1 MKQNLYELTNPQKSI
16 WLTEQYN
23 SHSNLN
29 NISGYLHIHE
39 KVNFKALDMALN
51 EYVRVNEATRM
62 QITLENNIPVQY
74 VKEYSYSSIPCIQLK
89 SASNLKDFNQ
99 EILERPFTLMDSPL
113 YTLTMFQLED
123 GTGGFNATLHHL
135 ISDAWSM
142 SLLISQIMDF
152 YTKIISKQNMN
163 IEMPLYTEYIFSEQ
177 EYLASSKFQK
187 DKEFWSAIF
196 DTTPELLT
204 VVQNKSINRQ
214 NDTKACRSSYTF
226 EKDFYQKL
234 STFCQEYHCSM
245 YTFLMAIYSIYLA
258 KLNNSNYSIMGT
270 PVLNRTNFKE
280 KHTSGMFI
288 STVPF
293 KIEVPSSSH
302 FEDFL
307 KNVATT
313 QMSIFRH
320 QKYPYASLL
329 EDLKKK
335 YNFTENL
342 YDVALSYQNARDN
355 REDCTVPYSSQ
366 WLFSGH
372 VSDTLQIHFY
382 DMDNTGE
389 LNIFYDYQI
398 AKLSKNDIDK
408 MHLRILSMIEQILK
422 SPDLCLSQLEILTLD
437 ERKELCNCYQQ
448 NILVYPKEKSI
459 IELWENQVAANPNAT
474 AILSDSCSLT
484 YQELKQKVDALALYL
499 QQSGVQKGEIIP
511 TFLNRSPELI
521 VSLLAIM
528 KCGGVYLSISTSL
541 PDNRIDYI
549 LKDSHAK
556 HCITVSHLISSKHF
570 TVPQIITLDTL
581 KLAQNASDVSMPF
594 TEPNDAI
601 YTIYT
606 SGSTGNPKGV
616 VVTNQN
622 LNNFIH
628 SFQKYF
634 QHQVSSK
641 DICLASTSISFDVSI
656 WEFFFTLLNGAALY
670 LFDEESITDIF
681 HYCNTIIQNHITML
695 YIPPNILENVYQ
707 ILSEQEHI
715 RLNKILVG
723 VEPIRNSTIQKFF
736 TLNDQMQ
743 IVNGYGPTETTICC
757 TAYVVHQNE
766 ACSSTIVPIG
776 APLYNL
782 KAYVVNSDLKLVPI
796 GATGELLIGGD
807 NVTKGYFNKDDL
819 TCEKYIPSPF
829 HIGETLYRTGDMVKF
844 MPDGNLVFV
853 GRNDNQVKVRG
864 HRIELGEVENAILDF
879 PSIIKCKILLKN
891 ENTIMAAF
899 FIANENIA
907 IQDLRGFLSEKIPF
921 YAIPNFFVQL
931 SAFPLTANGKIDTT
945 GLEQIELKNST
956 TYLAPTTKLEKELSS
971 IWANLLGTAP
981 VGLEDNFFYLGGDS
995 LACIKLISEIYTKI
1009 GVKLAVKDIFDYPTL
1024 KGLAD
1029 YIEHLSNHKDDVT
1042 ILPAPLMDSYP
1053 LSNAQKRIYF
1063 VANQNPNSLLY
1074 NIAGGISFDTV
1085 PDFDKLELSFQKV
1098 IEKHD
1103 ALRTYFA
1110 MDKEEVVQKI
1120 APKVNFHLE
1129 TAKVDAYSEELLSDF
1144 IKPFDMSIAPLFRA
1158 KLVTHKN
1165 NHCTLLLDMHHII
1178 SDGASVGILIQD
1190 LCNEYNEL
1198 PSTKKQLDY
1207 KDFAVWENQQMQTN
1221 SYQVSK
1227 DFWVNQFQGDLPV
1240 LTMPTTYPRPTKQSF
1255 EGDNYLFCF
1264 NTNLY
1269 QQVMKFAKENNL
1281 TPYIVLLSA
1290 YYILLSKYSGQKDI
1304 IVGTPIVGRNKE
1316 ELSDMLGMFVNSLP
1330 LRHTVDENSSFL
1342 DFTIGLKDYCL
1353 SCFEHQDFPFNE
1365 IVTALNLKRDISR
1378 NPLFD
1383 TMFIYQN
1390 DGYPDFCLNDAH
1402 GTYHTANLGI
1412 SKFDFSLEIIPSHSQ
1427 FELRLE
1433 YATKLFDLDFAKH
1446 FAIHYETIVQ
1456 NLLHSFDTPI
1466 SSISMLSKEEEK
1478 QILQD
1483 FNHTSVPYPSDK
1495 NIVTLWEEQV
1505 KLTPHKKA
1513 IIFENTSMTYQEL
1526 DEKSNQL
1533 AHFLQKN
1540 GAIEGEVI
1548 PILLDK
1554 SLEMIVSILAI
1565 LKIGATF
1572 LPVDVYYPKERID
1585 YILRDSNAKLLLT
1598 NNSFIHKANSVVKA
1612 LSVDLDNI
1620 IYQTSSA
1627 DAILQN
1633 YSPDT
1638 VAYIMYTSGSTGKPK
1653 GTMITHKNII
1663 RLVKN
1668 NHFISFEKE
1677 ERILQTGSI
1686 VFDACTFE
1694 IWASLLNGF
1703 ELYIMKKEELLDAS
1717 LLQDYLIK
1725 HKITILWLTAPLFN
1739 QLCEDNPHMFRTV
1752 RVLLTGGDVLS
1763 PRHINLVRTANPNL
1777 TIINGYGPTENT
1789 TFSCCFTIDKT
1800 YSNAIP
1806 IGGPISNS
1814 TAYVV
1819 SSSGCLQ
1826 PVGIPGELWVGG
1838 DGVGKGYYHNT
1849 ELTNEK
1855 FIPNPFGKGMI
1866 YKTGDLVKWR
1876 ADGTIDFLGRIDN
1889 QVKIRGFRVE
1899 LGEINLHIN
1908 NFAGIKEA
1916 VTIVNTIQNEKVIC
1930 SYFVSDSTIVISDL
1944 KKYLSQFL
1952 PAYMIPTY
1960 FMQLK
1965 KFPINTNGKV
1975 DRNALPT
1982 NFEKDTTPKSA
1993 IVAPQNETE
2002 ELIASMFKKILHLE
2016 EISVTDSFFEIGGD
2030 SLTAMKLQVEALSNH
2045 LSISYGDIFEF
2056 TTVRALANHVVNK
2069 STMLSNEQ
2077 TKNQY
2082 AKYDALLSKNTVNQD
2097 IELQYHPISN
2107 ILLTGF
2113 TGFLGAHVL
2122 DSYLKN
2128 EKGTIYC
2135 LIRGKNNMTA
2145 KERLENVLHFY
2156 FDTKYDAFIGSRIQL
2171 VEGDITLPNLGLSN
2185 EDYEKLGNCLDTIIH
2200 CAALVKHFGNYED
2213 FKAINIDGTQKIV
2226 DFCQE
2231 FHLKLL
2237 HVSTISVSGNNLAEG
2252 ANVENN
2258 FKDTVDFDETNFYI
2272 GQNLKNAYIHS
2283 KFEAEKIVL
2292 DAIGTGLEAC
2302 ILRMGNLTSRFSEG
2316 KFQQNHFENAFV
2328 NRIKSFLQI
2337 GYMPDYM
2344 LNLYAEFTP
2353 IDYCGDAIIK
2363 IASYFNKHYTVFHLL
2378 NENHVNL
2385 NVMYDTMTKLGI
2397 HMKIVSNDEFTKILD
2412 DLLQDPNKKSF
2423 LNGIVNDLNTEK
2435 KLVYQS
2441 EVTIKS
2447 NFTKEFLKKTGFEW
2461 PIISE
2466 RYLRN
2471 YFKYLADIGYF
2482 SIYIN

>member
-1 MKQNLYELTNPQKSI
+1 
-16 WLTEQYN
+16 
-23 SHSNLN
+23 
-29 NISGYLHIHE
+29 
-39 KVNFKALDMALN
+39 
-51 EYVRVNEATRM
+51 
-62 QITLENNIPVQY
+62 
-74 VKEYSYSSIPCIQLK
+74 
-89 SASNLKDFNQ
+89 
-99 EILERPFTLMDSPL
+99 
-113 YTLTMFQLED
+113 MFQLED

-142 SLLISQIMDF
+142 SLLISEIMDF
-152 YTKIISKQNMN
+152 YTKIISNQS
-163 IEMPLYTEYIFSEQ
+163 IEEEMPSYTEYICAEQ
-177 EYLASSKFQK
+177 DYLISSKFQK
-187 DKEFWSAIF
+187 DKEFWSNVF
-196 DTTPELLT
+196 DTAPELLT
-204 VVQNKSINRQ
+204 IVQNKSFHKQ
-214 NDTKACRSSYTF
+214 NNTRAYRANYIF
-226 EKDFYQKL
+226 EKDLYQKL
-234 STFCQEYHCSM
+234 NDFCQKAHCSM

-258 KLNNSNYSIMGT
+258 KLNGSHYSIIGT

-288 STVPF
+288 STIPF
-293 KIEVPSSSH
+293 KIEVPSSSK

-313 QMSIFRH
+313 QLSVFRH
-320 QKYPYASLL
+320 QKYPYSSLL

-335 YNFTENL
+335 YSFTENL
-342 YDVALSYQNARDN
+342 YDIALSYQNARDN
-355 REDCTVPYSSQ
+355 RDNCSVSYSSQ

-398 AKLSKNDIDK
+398 AKLSQEDIDK
-408 MHLRILSMIEQILK
+408 MHLRILSIIDQILK
-422 SPDLCLSQLEILTLD
+422 FPELSLSQIEILTLE
-437 ERKELCNCYQQ
+437 ERKELYNRYQQ

-459 IELWENQVAANPNAT
+459 IELWEEQVVTSPNAT
-474 AILSDSCSLT
+474 AILSNSASFT
-484 YQELKQKVDALALYL
+484 YQELKEKVDALALYL

-511 TFLNRSPELI
+511 TFLHRSPELI
-521 VSLLAIM
+521 ISLLAIM
-528 KCGGVYLSISTSL
+528 KCGGVYLPISTSL
-541 PDNRIDYI
+541 PKDRIDYI
-549 LKDSHAK
+549 LKDSNAK
-556 HCITVSHLISSKHF
+556 RCITLSNLISDKHFEVSH
-570 TVPQIITLDTL
+570 IITLDTL
-581 KLAQNASDVSMPF
+581 KLTKSESATIPF
-594 TEPNDAI
+594 TLPDDAI

-628 SFQKYF
+628 SFQDYF
-634 QHQVSSK
+634 QHQISSE
-641 DICLASTSISFDVSI
+641 DICLASTNISFDVSI

-670 LFDEESITDIF
+670 LYDEDSITDIF
-681 HYCNTIIQNHITML
+681 HYCNVIMQNSITML

-707 ILSEQEHI
+707 ILSEQDNI
-715 RLNKILVG
+715 ALNKILVG

-736 TLNDQMQ
+736 ALNHQMQ

-757 TAYVVHQNE
+757 TAYVVHKDE
-766 ACSSTIVPIG
+766 VCDSITIPIG
-776 APLYNL
+776 KPLYNL
-782 KAYVVNSDLKLVPI
+782 RAYVVDADLKLVPN
-796 GATGELLIGGD
+796 GVAGELLIGGD
-807 NVTKGYFNKDDL
+807 NVTKGYLGKENL
-819 TCEKYIPSPF
+819 THEKYIDSPF
-829 HIGETLYRTGDMVKF
+829 HIGELLYRTGDIVKF
-844 MPDGNLVFV
+844 MPDGNLTFV
-853 GRNDNQVKVRG
+853 GRNDNQVKLRG
-864 HRIELGEVENAILDF
+864 HRIELGEVENAILDYN
-879 PSIIKCKILLKN
+879 SITKCKVLLKN
-891 ENTIMAAF
+891 DNTIMAVF
-899 FIANENIA
+899 FIATESISIN
-907 IQDLRGFLSEKIPF
+907 DLRDFLSEKLPL

-931 SAFPLTANGKIDTT
+931 SAFPLTSNGKIDTT
-945 GLEQIELKNST
+945 ALGQIELKNTT
-956 TYLAPTTKLEKELSS
+956 TYLAPVTQLEKDLAI
-971 IWANLLGTAP
+971 IWENLLSTSP
-981 VGLEDNFFYLGGDS
+981 IGLEDNFFYLGGDS

-1009 GVKLAVKDIFDYPTL
+1009 GVKLAVKDVFDYPTL
-1024 KGLAD
+1024 KELSH
-1029 YIEHLSNHKDDVT
+1029 YIGHLTNPQERNC
-1042 ILPAPLMDSYP
+1042 ILSAPLMDAYP

-1063 VANQNPNSLLY
+1063 VANQNPESLLY
-1074 NIAGGISFDTV
+1074 NIAGGVSFYTV
-1085 PDFDKLELSFQKV
+1085 PDFKKLETSFQKL
-1098 IEKHD
+1098 IQKYD
-1103 ALRTYFA
+1103 ALRTYFTVENG
-1110 MDKEEVVQKI
+1110 DVVQKI
-1120 APKVNFHLE
+1120 QPNLDFHLE
-1129 TAKVDAYSEELLSDF
+1129 IEEKDTFSEELFSDF
-1144 IKPFDMSIAPLFRA
+1144 VKPFDMSKAPLFRA
-1158 KLVTHKN
+1158 KLIIHQ
-1165 NHCTLLLDMHHII
+1165 HDCCTLLLDMHHII
-1178 SDGASVGILIQD
+1178 SDGASVGIFIQD
-1190 LCNEYNEL
+1190 LCNEYNNV
-1198 PSTKKQLDY
+1198 STSKGKLDY
-1207 KDFAVWENQQMQTN
+1207 KDFAVWENEQTQ
-1221 SYQVSK
+1221 STAYETSK
-1227 DFWVNQFQGDLPV
+1227 QFWVNQFQDNLPI
-1240 LTMPTTYPRPTKQSF
+1240 LTMPTTYSRPNKQSF
-1255 EGDNYLFCF
+1255 EGDNYVFHL

-1269 QQVMKFAKENNL
+1269 QQIIQFSKENNV
-1281 TPYIVLLSA
+1281 TPYMVLFSA
-1290 YYILLSKYSGQKDI
+1290 YYILLSKYSGQEDI
-1304 IVGTPIVGRNKE
+1304 IVGTPIVGRSKE
-1316 ELSDMLGMFVNSLP
+1316 EFSSMLGMFVNSLP
-1330 LRHTVDENSSFL
+1330 LRRTVDTNASFL
-1342 DFTIGLKDYCL
+1342 AFTTQLKDYCL
-1353 SCFEHQDFPFNE
+1353 ACFEHQDFPFNE
-1365 IVTALNLKRDISR
+1365 LVTALNLKRDISR

-1390 DGYPDFCLNDAH
+1390 EGYPDFCLNGVN

-1412 SKFDFSLEIIPSHSQ
+1412 SKFDFSLEVIPFDTQ

-1433 YATKLFDLDFAKH
+1433 YCTKLFDLDFAKR
-1446 FAIHYETIVQ
+1446 FATHYQTILQ
-1456 NLLHSFDTPI
+1456 NLLSNSNHSI

-1483 FNHTSVPYPSDK
+1483 FNNTTVPYPNDK
-1495 NIVTLWEEQV
+1495 NIITLWEEQV
-1505 KLTPHKKA
+1505 RLTPHKKA
-1513 IIFENTSMTYQEL
+1513 IIFEDTNMTYQEL

-1540 GAIEGEVI
+1540 GAIEGEII

-1565 LKIGATF
+1565 LKVGAAF
-1572 LPVDVYYPKERID
+1572 LPIDVYYPKERID
-1585 YILRDSNAKLLLT
+1585 YIIRDSNAKLLLT
-1598 NNSFIHKANSVVKA
+1598 NSGFIHKANSAVKA
-1612 LSVDLDNI
+1612 LSVELDSI
-1620 IYQTSSA
+1620 VYQTYST
-1627 DAILQN
+1627 DTILQN

-1638 VAYIMYTSGSTGKPK
+1638 IAYIMYTSGSTGKPK

-1668 NHFISFEKE
+1668 NHFITFEKE

-1725 HKITILWLTAPLFN
+1725 NKITILWLTAPLFN

-1763 PRHINLVRTANPNL
+1763 PRHINLVKTANPNL

-1800 YSNAIP
+1800 YKNSIP
-1806 IGGPISNS
+1806 IGSPISNS

-1819 SSSGCLQ
+1819 SSTGSLQ
-1826 PVGIPGELWVGG
+1826 PVGVPGELWVGG
-1838 DGVGKGYYHNT
+1838 DGVGKGYFHNP
-1849 ELTNEK
+1849 ELTDEK
-1855 FIPNPFGKGMI
+1855 FIANPFDTGMI

-1876 ADGTIDFLGRIDN
+1876 NDGTIDFLGRIDN

-1899 LGEINLHIN
+1899 LGEINLHISD
-1908 NFAGIKEA
+1908 FSGIKEA

-1930 SYFVSDSTIVISDL
+1930 TYFVADHTISIPDL
-1944 KKYLSQFL
+1944 KKHLAQFL

-1965 KFPINTNGKV
+1965 KLPINTNGKV
-1975 DRNALPT
+1975 DKNALPT
-1982 NFEKDTTPKSA
+1982 NFEKVTTRETS
-1993 IVAPQNETE
+1993 IVEPQNETE
-2002 ELIASMFKKILHLE
+2002 ELIASMFKKILNLE
-2016 EISVTDSFFEIGGD
+2016 EVSVTDNFFEIGGD

-2056 TTVRALANHVVNK
+2056 TTVRALANHVMQQN
-2069 STMLSNEQ
+2069 SALASDQLESHYTQ
-2077 TKNQY
+2077 
-2082 AKYDALLSKNTVNQD
+2082 YDALLSKNVVNQSMK
-2097 IELQYHPISN
+2097 LHYSPISN

-2122 DSYLKN
+2122 DSYLKT

-2156 FDTKYDAFIGSRIQL
+2156 FDTKYDAFIGNRIQL

-2185 EDYEKLGNCLDTIIH
+2185 EDYQKLGNCLDTIIH

-2213 FKAINIDGTQKIV
+2213 FKSINIDGTQKIV

-2252 ANVENN
+2252 SNVENN
-2258 FKDTVDFDETNFYI
+2258 FKDVVDFDETNFYI

-2283 KFEAEKIVL
+2283 KFEAERIVL
-2292 DAIGTGLEAC
+2292 DAIQTGLEAC

-2363 IASYFNKHYTVFHLL
+2363 IASHFDKNYTVFHLL
-2378 NENHVNL
+2378 NDNHVNL
-2385 NVMYDTMTKLGI
+2385 DVMYNIMTKLGI
-2397 HMKIVSNDEFTKILD
+2397 SMHIVSSEDFTKILD
-2412 DLLQDPNKKSF
+2412 HLLQDPDKKNF
-2423 LNGIVNDLNTEK
+2423 LNGIVNDLNAEK

-2441 EVTIKS
+2441 EVSIKS
-2447 NFTKEFLKKTGFEW
+2447 NFTKEFLKKAGFEW

-2466 RYLRN
+2466 KYLRN

-2482 SIYIN
+2482 NIHID